1 MNDATNPLNSTI
13 CVPTVEPDPFPNM
26 ISLLGDCDQSIIP
39 DFVPSAFAAAVLHNS
54 HDNVHKTLLNKDWIT
69 ATLREQIE
77 SLFPSASDINMTNG
91 NRDPITFQSACAKM
105 FPVGRVFA
113 SSKQCL
119 GSQMCQQWK
128 ENYMFLRTTQQ
139 RY

>member
-54 HDNVHKTLLNKDWIT
+54 HDNVHKTLLNKDWT
-69 ATLREQIE
+69 TVTLREQIE
-77 SLFPSASDINMTNG
+77 SLFPSASDINMTK
-91 NRDPITFQSACAKM
+91 RHT
-105 FPVGRVFA
+105 V
-113 SSKQCL
+113 
-119 GSQMCQQWK
+119 
-128 ENYMFLRTTQQ
+128 
-139 RY
+139 